1 MSSMIRTG
9 ARRILLLVLVIIGLS
24 VGVAPPAFATKI
36 ERVVS
41 PGGIEAWLVREP
53 AIPIIAMDFAFVGG
67 SSQDPANR
75 PGLAYMLS
83 TMLDEGAGN
92 LDSRAFSE
100 RLEEKAIELRF
111 VASRDIFGGSIRTLS
126 ENKDAAFDLLRL
138 ALNEP
143 RFDPEPIE
151 RMRAQ
156 LVAGLQREEMSPNG
170 LAGRRWWEKA
180 FAGHPYGHSTHGTME
195 SLKAINAADL
205 RTYTHRVFA
214 RDTLKIAIVGDI
226 DAAAAGQLI
235 DRVFGKLPAKAELA
249 PVPETMPKALGDRV
263 PVELDV
269 AQSALVLG
277 APGLKRS
284 DPDFVTAY
292 VVNHILGGGAFT
304 SRLYHE
310 VRETRGLAYSVSSVV
325 LPLMHSG
332 VFFVGT
338 GTRSDRVN
346 ETIAVIE
353 QELQR
358 MAKDGP
364 TEDELAKAKSYLKG
378 SYALAFDS
386 SLKIA
391 GQLVQIQL
399 DGLGIDYIN
408 KRNGLIDAV
417 TMQDAKRVA
426 KRLLDSHTFVTIA
439 GRSSPASDNSA
450 PAVRAAQ

>member
-1 MSSMIRTG
+1 MSGMIRTG
-9 ARRILLLVLVIIGLS
+9 TRRVLLLALFVIGLS
-24 VGVAPPAFATKI
+24 AGLAPPASATKI

-41 PGGIEAWLVREP
+41 PSGIEAWLVREP
-53 AIPIIAMDFAFVGG
+53 AIPMVAMEFAFAGG
-67 SSQDPANR
+67 SSQDPADR
-75 PGLAYMLS
+75 HGLAYMLS
-83 TMLDEGAGN
+83 TLLDEGAGD
-92 LDSRAFSE
+92 LDSQAFSE
-100 RLEEKAIELRF
+100 RLEAKAIELRF
-111 VASRDIFGGSIRTLS
+111 VASRDVFGGSIRTLT
-126 ENKDAAFDLLRL
+126 EHKDEAFDLLRL

-156 LVAGLQREEMSPNG
+156 LVAGLQREEMSPDD

-180 FAGHPYGHSTHGTME
+180 FADHPYGHSTHGTME
-195 SLKAINAADL
+195 SLKAVDATDL
-205 RTYTHRVFA
+205 RTYAHRIFA
-214 RDTLKIAIVGDI
+214 RDTLKIGIVGDI
-226 DAAAAGQLI
+226 DAATAGQLI
-235 DRVFGKLPAKAELA
+235 DRVFGKLPAKADLF
-249 PVPETMPKALGDRV
+249 PVPETTPKALGDRI

-292 VVNHILGGGAFT
+292 VVNHILGGGVFT

-310 VRETRGLAYSVSSVV
+310 VREARGLAYSVHSVL
-325 LPLMHSG
+325 LPLRHSG
-332 VFFVGT
+332 VFFIGT

-346 ETIAVIE
+346 ESIAVIE
-353 QELQR
+353 KELQR

-364 TEDELAKAKSYLKG
+364 TEKELAETKSFLKG

-391 GQLVQIQL
+391 SQLVQIQL

-417 TMQDAKRVA
+417 TMKDAKRVA
-426 KRLLDSHTFVTIA
+426 KRLLDSDMFVTIA
-439 GRSSPASDNSA
+439 GRSQAAANAA

>member
-1 MSSMIRTG
+1 VSSMIRIG
-9 ARRILLLVLVIIGLS
+9 ARRVLLLALLVVGLS
-24 VGVAPPAFATKI
+24 AGLVPPAFATKI

-41 PGGIEAWLVREP
+41 PSGIEAWLVREP
-53 AIPIIAMDFAFVGG
+53 ALPMIAMEYAFVGG
-67 SSQDPANR
+67 SSQDPADR

-83 TMLDEGAGN
+83 TLLDEGAGN
-92 LDSRAFSE
+92 LDSRAFSQ
-100 RLEEKAIELRF
+100 RLEAKAIELRF
-111 VASRDIFGGSIRTLS
+111 IASHDVFGGSIRTLT
-126 ENKDAAFDLLRL
+126 EHRDEAFDLLRL
-138 ALNEP
+138 ALNQP

-156 LVAGLQREEMSPNG
+156 LLAGLQREEMSPG
-170 LAGRRWWEKA
+170 DLAGRRWWEKA
-180 FAGHPYGHSTHGTME
+180 FAGHPYGHPVHGTTE

-205 RTYTHRVFA
+205 RTYAHRIFA

-226 DAAAAGQLI
+226 DAATAGRLI
-235 DRVFGKLPAKAELA
+235 DQVFGKLPAKADLF
-249 PVPETMPKALGDRV
+249 PVPETMPKALGDRI

-310 VRETRGLAYSVSSVV
+310 VRESRGLAYSVYSAM

-332 VFFVGT
+332 VFFVST

-346 ETIAVIE
+346 ESIAVIE
-353 QELQR
+353 KELRR

-364 TEDELAKAKSYLKG
+364 TEKELAEAKSFLKG

-399 DGLGIDYIN
+399 DHLGIDYIN
-408 KRNGLIDAV
+408 KRNSLIDAV
-417 TMQDAKRVA
+417 TMADAKRVA
-426 KRLLDSHTFVTIA
+426 KRLLDSNLFVTIA
-439 GRSSPASDNSA
+439 GRSPVAANSA
-450 PAVRAAQ
+450 PAAREAQ

>member
-1 MSSMIRTG
+1 MSNMIRTVT
-9 ARRILLLVLVIIGLS
+9 RRVVLLALVVIGLS
-24 VGVAPPAFATKI
+24 ATLAPPAFATKI

-53 AIPIIAMDFAFVGG
+53 SLPMIAMDFAFVGG
-67 SSQDPANR
+67 SGQDPADR

-92 LDSRAFSE
+92 LDSRTFGE
-100 RLEEKAIELRF
+100 RLEAKAIELRF
-111 VASRDIFGGSIRTLS
+111 VASRDLFGGSIRTLS
-126 ENKDAAFDLLRL
+126 ENKDEAFDLLRL

-143 RFDPEPIE
+143 RFDPDPIE

-156 LVAGLQREEMSPNG
+156 LLAGLQREEMRPG
-170 LAGRRWWEKA
+170 DLAGRRWWEKA
-180 FAGHPYGHSTHGTME
+180 FAGHPYGHSTHGTVD
-195 SLKAINAADL
+195 SLKAINASDL
-205 RTYTHRVFA
+205 RTYAHRIFA
-214 RDTLKIAIVGDI
+214 RDTLKIGIVGDI
-226 DAAAAGQLI
+226 DAATAGKLI
-235 DRVFGKLPAKAELA
+235 DRVFGKLPAKADLF
-249 PVPETMPKALGDRV
+249 PVPDTMPKALGDRI

-277 APGLKRS
+277 APGMKRS

-292 VVNHILGGGAFT
+292 VVNHILGGGVFT

-310 VRETRGLAYSVSSVV
+310 VREDRGLAYSVHSVL
-325 LPLMHSG
+325 LPMMHSG
-332 VFFVGT
+332 VFFIGT

-353 QELQR
+353 KELHR

-364 TEDELAKAKSYLKG
+364 TEAELAEAKSFLKG

-408 KRNGLIDAV
+408 KRNSLIDAV
-417 TMQDAKRVA
+417 TMKDAKRVA
-426 KRLLDSHTFVTIA
+426 KRLLDGNMFMTIA
-439 GRSSPASDNSA
+439 GRTPPVMSSA
-450 PAVRAAQ
+450 PAVREAQ